1 MRLFGIRDPRME
13 LHADDSMIL
22 PLRTITAPTRA
33 RSNRLSDARF
43 LARRNEVPVNE
54 FVDILIHITINW
66 HPLGVAL
73 NT

>member
-13 LHADDSMIL
+13 LQADDSMIL

-43 LARRNEVPVNE
+43 LANRKEVPVNE
-54 FVDILIHITINW
+54 FVDILIHITVNW
-66 HPLGVAL
+66 HPFGMTLD
-73 NT
+73 T